1 MLHYNRIDLS
11 EGIDPVKRNT
21 SEECIVFSF
30 FFFFFFLFMGL
41 NFQIRFFFV
50 KISRCCVLI
59 LAISMLLFKVLFIVI
74 IHDINKSEGI
84 NLLENSVF
92 DDCGYI

>member
-21 SEECIVFSF
+21 SEECIVITIF
-30 FFFFFFLFMGL
+30 FFFFFFIHGFKFP
-41 NFQIRFFFV
+41 NPVFFV